1 MESKVITAHV
11 PLPLAERIDELAARL
26 QRSRGWIMKQA
37 LEAWAD
43 QAETGGTVHGFAEA
57 LGKFEHYG
65 NADAAAA
72 GAAAAG
78 AAAAG
83 GAAPGAAAPG
93 AAAAV
98 AGLKALRETT
108 TLGDISW
115 RELRDA
121 GRR

>member
-11 PLPLAERIDELAARL
+11 PLPLADRIDELAARL

-43 QAETGGTVHGFAEA
+43 QAEAGGKAHGFAEA

-72 GAAAAG
+72 R
-78 AAAAG
+78 
-83 GAAPGAAAPG
+83 GAAPGAG
-93 AAAAV
+93 AAV
-98 AGLKALRETT
+98 AGLRALRETT

>member
-11 PLPLAERIDELAARL
+11 PLPLADRIDELAARL

-43 QAETGGTVHGFAEA
+43 QAEAGGKAHGFAEA

-72 GAAAAG
+72 RAAAAG

-83 GAAPGAAAPG
+83 AG
-93 AAAAV
+93 AAV
-98 AGLKALRETT
+98 AGLRALRETT

>member
-11 PLPLAERIDELAARL
+11 PLPLADRIDEWAARL

-37 LEAWAD
+37 LEAWVD
-43 QAETGGTVHGFAEA
+43 RAEAGGKVHGFAEVQA
-57 LGKFEHYG
+57 KFEHYG
-65 NADAAAA
+65 NADS
-72 GAAAAG
+72 
-78 AAAAG
+78 
-83 GAAPGAAAPG
+83 
-93 AAAAV
+93 AAAV

-108 TLGDISW
+108 TLGDVSW

>member
-43 QAETGGTVHGFAEA
+43 HAETGGMVHGFAEA

-72 GAAAAG
+72 RAAETG

-83 GAAPGAAAPG
+83 GAAPGAG
-93 AAAAV
+93 AAV
-98 AGLKALRETT
+98 AGLRALRETT

>member
-1 MESKVITAHV
+1 
-11 PLPLAERIDELAARL
+11 
-26 QRSRGWIMKQA
+26 MKQA

-43 QAETGGTVHGFAEA
+43 RAEAGGKAHGFAEA
-57 LGKFEHYG
+57 PGKFEHYG
-65 NADAAAA
+65 NA
-72 GAAAAG
+72 GAAAAR

-83 GAAPGAAAPG
+83 GAAPG